1 MYAAG
6 YFKNKVNVLLIHPNE
21 AFVKILNEQLLPK
34 YSENPKYMNPNSQG
48 CLFFFFSTGY
58 NLMQMGAGP
67 NLMKFRQYAQKK
79 NSKIFSGRGRVHKI
93 T

>member
-6 YFKNKVNVLLIHPNE
+6 YFKNKVNVLLIHPND

-48 CLFFFFSTGY
+48 FLFFF
-58 NLMQMGAGP
+58 
-67 NLMKFRQYAQKK
+67 
-79 NSKIFSGRGRVHKI
+79 
-93 T
+93 